1 MILGGLLHDYRNSG
15 SAKEEVAY
23 ILAKVVT
30 LYQEVV
36 GSSEVQH

>member
-1 MILGGLLHDYRNSG
+1 MIIVRGKKKKLH
-15 SAKEEVAY
+15 